1 MQFITAGMTREAA
14 PVEIQKTERNILE
27 AQAAQKPIDHIRSM
41 GQTIR
46 NMNTI
51 MKKENIS
58 ETLKKEAKNV
68 KNDAVKILK
77 KLQTNY
83 TQKIQTYK
91 QGNQTNNVTRKI
103 RALNNVKRVVNKEI
117 QNLQTREALAFV
129 GNDLENEME
138 DLESTFG
145 AGSSTS
151 STMGGKRKSR
161 RSRLTRRLAGRRR

>member
-1 MQFITAGMTREAA
+1 MQFIRAGMEREAA

-51 MKKENIS
+51 MKKPNIS

-68 KNDAVKILK
+68 KNDAIKTLK

-83 TQKIQTYK
+83 NQKIQTYK
-91 QGNQTNNVTRKI
+91 QGNQTNNVSRKI
-103 RALNNVKRVVNKEI
+103 RAFNNVKRVVNKEI

-129 GNDLENEME
+129 GNDLENGME
-138 DLESTFG
+138 DLESAFG
-145 AGSSTS
+145 AVSSTAA
-151 STMGGKRKSR
+151 TMGGKRRKSR
-161 RSRLTRRLAGRRR
+161 RRRLTGRRR